1 MADGLDLYRHN
12 PLLWCSMAVTELN
25 EFDFEDAAQCQ
36 PAHVRLLVER
46 TMDFITQCFVEEDL
60 PVPTAE
66 QVLEHTLKR
75 IQVLRS

>member
-1 MADGLDLYRHN
+1 MTDGLDLYRRN
-12 PLLWCSMAVTELN
+12 PLLWCSMVVTELN

-46 TMDFITQCFVEEDL
+46 SMDFITQCFEEEDL
-60 PVPTAE
+60 PAPTAE
-66 QVLEHTLKR
+66 QILEHTLKR